1 MKNVDK
7 HFDVAKE
14 ILDQTEKEL
23 QNIPPVNI
31 LIVGKSGVGKSTLVN
46 SVFRERIADTGIGKP
61 VTKHLQKIS
70 RKDVPVTLYDTRGLE
85 LSPEVQKDVE
95 TEIFDLIK
103 KNKGTKDEI
112 HVAYYCI
119 QGTSSRIEDTE
130 IEILE
135 TISEKIPVVL
145 ILTQAVGEQA
155 KKFESVLKDMNLSV
169 AAIHSVLAEPYVISE
184 DYTVQPFGLKEL
196 IDRTVNIIPD
206 KAKKAFINAQ
216 QVDIERKVQ
225 SAKTWANR
233 YIVTTFGV
241 GFTPI
246 PFSDASII
254 VPMQIT
260 LLTHITVIFGVSIDR
275 ATMLSVIAAV
285 GGTGSATYIGR
296 TIVSN
301 AFKFIPG
308 IGTIVGGL
316 ISGTTASIIT
326 RALADSYIQV
336 LKVIALNELEGKTTS
351 TDKIVVFMQKQFKQ
365 TIKANKNELSKES
378 NNLESNQ
385 KGLIKQIAVFKKT
398 VENFSSKI
406 TDRLN
411 NE

>member
-23 QNIPPVNI
+23 KNIPPVNI
-31 LIVGKSGVGKSTLVN
+31 LIIGKSGVGKSTLVN
-46 SVFRERIADTGIGKP
+46 SIFRERIADTGIGKP
-61 VTKHLQKIS
+61 VTKHLQKVS
-70 RKDVPVTLYDTRGLE
+70 RKDVPITIYDTRGLE
-85 LSPEVQKDVE
+85 LNPQVQKDVE

-112 HVAYYCI
+112 HIAYYCI

-130 IEILE
+130 IEMLE
-135 TISEKIPVVL
+135 AISEKIPVVL
-145 ILTQAVGEQA
+145 ILTQAIGEQSKA
-155 KKFESVLKDMNLSV
+155 FESVLKDMNLSV

-184 DYTVQPFGLKEL
+184 EYTVQPFGLKEL
-196 IDRTVNIIPD
+196 IDRTINIIPE
-206 KAKKAFINAQ
+206 KAQKAFINAQ
-216 QVDIERKVQ
+216 QVDIERKVK

-233 YIVTTFGV
+233 YILTTFGV

-275 ATMLSVIAAV
+275 ATILSVIAAV

-308 IGTIVGGL
+308 VGTVIGGL

-336 LKVIALNELEGKTTS
+336 LKVIAINELEGKSTS
-351 TDKIVVFMQKQFKQ
+351 TDKLIAFMQKQFKQ
-365 TIKANKNELSKES
+365 TIKANKSDLSNESD
-378 NNLESNQ
+378 NLETDQ
-385 KGLIKQIAVFKKT
+385 KGFIKNLAVLKKT
-398 VENFSSKI
+398 VENFSSKV

-411 NE
+411 K

>member
-23 QNIPPVNI
+23 KNIPPVNI
-31 LIVGKSGVGKSTLVN
+31 LLIGKSGVGKSTLVN
-46 SVFRERIADTGIGKP
+46 SIFRERIADTGIGKP

-70 RKDVPVTLYDTRGLE
+70 RKDVPITLYDTRGLE
-85 LSPEVQKDVE
+85 LSPEVQKNVE
-95 TEIFDLIK
+95 TEIFNLIK
-103 KNKGTKDEI
+103 ENKGTKDEI
-112 HVAYYCI
+112 HIAYYCI

-130 IEILE
+130 IKMLE
-135 TISEKIPVVL
+135 AISEKIPVIL
-145 ILTQAVGEQA
+145 ILTQAIGEQA
-155 KKFESVLKDMNLSV
+155 KTFEAVLKEMNLSV

-196 IDRTVNIIPD
+196 IDRTVNIIPE
-206 KAKKAFINAQ
+206 KAQKAFINAQ

-233 YIVTTFGV
+233 YILTTFGV

-285 GGTGSATYIGR
+285 GGTGSATFLGR

-308 IGTIVGGL
+308 VGTIVGGL

-336 LKVIALNELEGKTTS
+336 LKVMALNELDGESTS
-351 TDKIVVFMQKQFKQ
+351 SDKIITFMQKQFKQ
-365 TIKANKNELSKES
+365 TIKANKAELANEK
-378 NNLESNQ
+378 NNLETDQ
-385 KGLIKQIAVFKKT
+385 KGLIEKMSIFKKT
-398 VENFSSKI
+398 FENFSSKV

-411 NE
+411 K

>member
-1 MKNVDK
+1 MKNVDN

-23 QNIPPVNI
+23 KNIPPVNI
-31 LIVGKSGVGKSTLVN
+31 LIIGKSGVGKSTLVN
-46 SVFRERIADTGIGKP
+46 SIFRERIADTGIGKP
-61 VTKHLQKIS
+61 VTKHLQKVS
-70 RKDVPVTLYDTRGLE
+70 RKDVHITIYDTRGLE
-85 LSPEVQKDVE
+85 LNPKVQKDVE

-112 HVAYYCI
+112 HIAYYCI

-130 IEILE
+130 IEMLE
-135 TISEKIPVVL
+135 AISEKIPVVL
-145 ILTQAVGEQA
+145 ILTQAIGEQS

-184 DYTVQPFGLKEL
+184 EYTVQPFGLKEL
-196 IDRTVNIIPD
+196 IGRTINIIPE
-206 KAKKAFINAQ
+206 KAQKAFINAQ
-216 QVDIERKVQ
+216 QVDIERKVK

-233 YIVTTFGV
+233 YILTTFGV

-275 ATMLSVIAAV
+275 ATILSVIAAV

-308 IGTIVGGL
+308 VGTVIGGL

-336 LKVIALNELEGKTTS
+336 LKFIAINELEGKSTS
-351 TDKIVVFMQKQFKQ
+351 TDKLIAFMQKQFKQ
-365 TIKANKNELSKES
+365 TIKANKSDLSNESD
-378 NNLESNQ
+378 NLETDQ
-385 KGLIKQIAVFKKT
+385 KGFIKNLAVLKKT
-398 VENFSSKI
+398 VENFSSKV

-411 NE
+411 K

>member
-23 QNIPPVNI
+23 KNIPPVNI
-31 LIVGKSGVGKSTLVN
+31 LIIGKSGVGKSTLVN
-46 SVFRERIADTGIGKP
+46 SIFRERIADTGIGKP
-61 VTKHLQKIS
+61 VTKHLQKVS
-70 RKDVPVTLYDTRGLE
+70 RKDVPITIYDTRGLE
-85 LSPEVQKDVE
+85 LNPQVQKDVE

-112 HVAYYCI
+112 HIAYYCI

-130 IEILE
+130 IEMLE
-135 TISEKIPVVL
+135 AISEKIPVLL
-145 ILTQAVGEQA
+145 ILTQAIGEQSKA
-155 KKFESVLKDMNLSV
+155 FESVLKDMNLSV

-184 DYTVQPFGLKEL
+184 EYTVQPFGLKEL
-196 IDRTVNIIPD
+196 IDRTINIIPE
-206 KAKKAFINAQ
+206 KAQKAFINAQ
-216 QVDIERKVQ
+216 QVDIERKVK

-233 YIVTTFGV
+233 YILTTFGV

-275 ATMLSVIAAV
+275 ATILSVIAAV

-308 IGTIVGGL
+308 VGTVIGGL

-336 LKVIALNELEGKTTS
+336 LKVIAINELEGKSTS
-351 TDKIVVFMQKQFKQ
+351 TDKLIAFMQKQFKQ
-365 TIKANKNELSKES
+365 TIKANKSDLSNESD
-378 NNLESNQ
+378 NLETDQ
-385 KGLIKQIAVFKKT
+385 KGFIKNLAVLKKT
-398 VENFSSKI
+398 VENFSSKV

-411 NE
+411 K

>member
-23 QNIPPVNI
+23 KNIPPVNI
-31 LIVGKSGVGKSTLVN
+31 LIIGKSGVGKSTLVN
-46 SVFRERIADTGIGKP
+46 SIFRERIADTGIGKP
-61 VTKHLQKIS
+61 VTKHLQKVS
-70 RKDVPVTLYDTRGLE
+70 RKDVPITIYDTRGLE
-85 LSPEVQKDVE
+85 LNPQVQKDVE

-112 HVAYYCI
+112 HIAYYCI

-130 IEILE
+130 IEMLE
-135 TISEKIPVVL
+135 AISEKIPVVL
-145 ILTQAVGEQA
+145 ILTQAIGKQSKA
-155 KKFESVLKDMNLSV
+155 FESVLKDMNLSV

-184 DYTVQPFGLKEL
+184 EYTVQPFGLKEL
-196 IDRTVNIIPD
+196 IDRTINIIPE
-206 KAKKAFINAQ
+206 KAQKAFINAQ
-216 QVDIERKVQ
+216 QVDIERKVK

-233 YIVTTFGV
+233 YILTTFGV

-275 ATMLSVIAAV
+275 ATILSVIAAV

-308 IGTIVGGL
+308 VGTVIGGL

-336 LKVIALNELEGKTTS
+336 LKVIAINELEGKSTS
-351 TDKIVVFMQKQFKQ
+351 TDKLIAFMQKQFKQ
-365 TIKANKNELSKES
+365 TIKANKSDLSNESD
-378 NNLESNQ
+378 NLETDQ
-385 KGLIKQIAVFKKT
+385 KGFIKNLAVLKKT
-398 VENFSSKI
+398 VENFSSKV

-411 NE
+411 K

>member
-23 QNIPPVNI
+23 KNIPPVNI
-31 LIVGKSGVGKSTLVN
+31 LIIGKSGVGKSTLVN
-46 SVFRERIADTGIGKP
+46 SIFRERIADTGIGKP
-61 VTKHLQKIS
+61 VTKHLQKVS
-70 RKDVPVTLYDTRGLE
+70 RKDVPITIYDTRGLE
-85 LSPEVQKDVE
+85 LNPQVQKDVE

-112 HVAYYCI
+112 HIAYYCI

-130 IEILE
+130 IKMFEA
-135 TISEKIPVVL
+135 ISEKIPVVL
-145 ILTQAVGEQA
+145 ILTQAIGKQSKA
-155 KKFESVLKDMNLSV
+155 FESVLKDMNLSV
-169 AAIHSVLAEPYVISE
+169 AAIHSVLAESYVISE
-184 DYTVQPFGLKEL
+184 EYTVQPFGLKEL
-196 IDRTVNIIPD
+196 IDRTINIIPE
-206 KAKKAFINAQ
+206 KAQKAFINAQ
-216 QVDIERKVQ
+216 QVDIERKVK

-233 YIVTTFGV
+233 YILTTFGV

-275 ATMLSVIAAV
+275 ATILSVIAAV

-308 IGTIVGGL
+308 VGTVIGGL

-336 LKVIALNELEGKTTS
+336 LKVIAINELEGKTTS
-351 TDKIVVFMQKQFKQ
+351 TDKLIAFMQKQFKQ
-365 TIKANKNELSKES
+365 TIKANKNDLSNES
-378 NNLESNQ
+378 DNLETDQ
-385 KGLIKQIAVFKKT
+385 KGFIKNLAVLKKT
-398 VENFSSKI
+398 VENFSSKV

-411 NE
+411 K

>member
-23 QNIPPVNI
+23 KNIPPVNI
-31 LIVGKSGVGKSTLVN
+31 LIIGKSGVGKSTLVN
-46 SVFRERIADTGIGKP
+46 SIFRERIADTGIGKP
-61 VTKHLQKIS
+61 VTKHLQKVS
-70 RKDVPVTLYDTRGLE
+70 RKDVPITIYDTRGLE
-85 LSPEVQKDVE
+85 LNPQVQKDVE

-112 HVAYYCI
+112 HIAYYCI

-130 IEILE
+130 IKMFEA
-135 TISEKIPVVL
+135 ISEKIPVVL
-145 ILTQAVGEQA
+145 ILTQAIGKQSKA
-155 KKFESVLKDMNLSV
+155 FESVLKDMNLSV

-184 DYTVQPFGLKEL
+184 EYTVQPFGLKEL
-196 IDRTVNIIPD
+196 IDRTINIIPE
-206 KAKKAFINAQ
+206 KAQKAFINAQ
-216 QVDIERKVQ
+216 QVDIERKVK

-233 YIVTTFGV
+233 YILTTFGV

-275 ATMLSVIAAV
+275 ATILSVIAAV

-308 IGTIVGGL
+308 VGTVIGGL

-336 LKVIALNELEGKTTS
+336 LKVIAINELEGKSTS
-351 TDKIVVFMQKQFKQ
+351 TDKLIAFMQKQFKQ
-365 TIKANKNELSKES
+365 TIKANKSDLSNESD
-378 NNLESNQ
+378 NLETDQ
-385 KGLIKQIAVFKKT
+385 KGFIKNLAVLKKT
-398 VENFSSKI
+398 VENFSSKV

-411 NE
+411 K